1 MTSVPFKMAG
11 QRRSLMQSEQQ
22 QSWTDDLPVC
32 RLCGVGTATNCTY
45 GPDGKGVEEHANEDG
60 YLRFRGD
67 NGCFL
72 YGVFNGHEGNRV
84 ANFVSQR
91 LAAELLLGQ
100 LSSSHTDADVRK
112 VLLQAFDVVER
123 SFFESID
130 DALAERANLL
140 SQLPEGVPLH
150 QLPPQYQKT
159 AEGISILEREISGG
173 ATAMVALILNNKLY
187 IANVGTNRALLC
199 KSSSDGQN
207 QVIQIGMGHTTENED
222 ELFRLAQL
230 GLDSVQIKQAGLIGG
245 QNSTRRIGDYRVKYS
260 YSDID
265 LLRPAKSKPIIAEP
279 EIHGGQSLQG
289 VTGFLLLMSDGLY
302 RALEAAHGPEQA
314 NQEIVSIVAAE
325 CAQQN
330 SLDAVAQAVVDRV
343 RKVHHET
350 YLSGRERAK
359 FCTRH
364 EDMTL
369 LVRTFNYQLGGEAS
383 DPALTPTQ
391 GGRIYPVSVPYS
403 NNQSTSK
410 TSVTLSLVMP
420 SQGTMMNG
428 SHTNSTLDEI
438 TPTLTNQSPTATL
451 QSNNTQTQSS
461 SSSSGD
467 GSLFRHRGS
476 QALQPDENGR
486 VEPYV
491 DFSEFYRLWSNEHQ
505 DASAIVL
512 GPQ

>member
-22 QSWTDDLPVC
+22 QSWTDDLPAC

-45 GPDGKGVEEHANEDG
+45 GPDGKGIEEHANEDG

-230 GLDSVQIKQAGLIGG
+230 GLDSAQIKQAGLIGG

-302 RALEAAHGPEQA
+302 RALETAHGPEQA

-383 DPALTPTQ
+383 DPALTPT
-391 GGRIYPVSVPYS
+391 
-403 NNQSTSK
+403 
-410 TSVTLSLVMP
+410 
-420 SQGTMMNG
+420 QGTMMNG